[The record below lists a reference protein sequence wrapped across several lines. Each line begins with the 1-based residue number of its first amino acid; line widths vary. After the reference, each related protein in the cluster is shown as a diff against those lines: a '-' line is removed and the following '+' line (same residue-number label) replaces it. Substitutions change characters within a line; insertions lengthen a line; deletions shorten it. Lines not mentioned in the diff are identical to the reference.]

1 MAWSRKVTDGALR
14 DCANIVSPGYSLPY
28 DQQQTIPAPRGSNVA
43 RVWVSHFQ

>member
-28 DQQQTIPAPRGSNVA
+28 DQQQTIPATAGVTWA